1 MFSLPLLEI
10 SRFRRKLMTRAALIV
25 VVVTPTFYGAAYLVA
40 NWNPTDNLENLT
52 AAVVNADTPAE
63 VTASGETSILS
74 AGADLTEGLTAGQD
88 EGFSW
93 TEATSEEAQAGL
105 DKGTFAAVLTVP
117 ASFSASLASLS
128 GDSPQ
133 ATALSIQTNDA
144 YNYINGSIAQA
155 LLSSVSDRL
164 SATTIA
170 AYLDS
175 IYIGFNE
182 LHTSVSTAAESG
194 RTLAEGAGVLDA
206 GITSLGTGLRELD
219 ASAAQLQTGSAEL
232 ASGTASAAAGASELS
247 AGARQVAA
255 GTNRVAASAGDV
267 VTRVSAAQ
275 VALDQALD
283 QASPQADT
291 VAGQVAFAR
300 DIVQS
305 SLANQVAT
313 LSARYPD
320 DPDVASL
327 RDDLTQANGTLGP
340 AAATSGTVA
349 SQISTTDDAVR
360 ANAAQATA
368 SAQAIATE
376 ITALNAGAQ
385 RVSSGAANLSV
396 ALRELSAGAT
406 QVSAGA
412 TALKGGTEAA
422 VGGVTRAEAGS
433 ATLAAGA
440 GLLADSLAAGAER
453 VPTFSTLDR
462 DIRTKVISA
471 PVEAQ
476 AIRANAVAAYGDGL
490 APYFIPIALWI
501 GALIT
506 YQVLRAAPPRAFA
519 SPVPSWRIALAGYTP
534 GVLFG
539 LIQGVLLSVV
549 LSFVVGVSAPNFLA
563 LLGFVCLTAIA
574 FASMHQALVVCFG
587 SIGRLLALIL
597 LVFMLT
603 SGGGA
608 YAVQTAPPFFQAISP
623 FSPLTYVVAGLRT
636 LIAGGDPAAA
646 WTGVGVLLITIVV
659 SLLVTTAGAH
669 QKRTWS
675 IGRLHP
681 SLSI

>member
-1 MFSLPLLEI
+1 MFSLPLLEL

-25 VVVTPTFYGAAYLVA
+25 VIVTPTFYGAAYLVA

-52 AAVVNADTPAE
+52 AAVVNADTPAP
-63 VTASGETSILS
+63 VSAGGETSTLS
-74 AGADLTEGLTAGQD
+74 AGADLTKRLTAGED

-93 TEATSEEAQAGL
+93 IEATAAQARDGL
-105 DKGTFAAVLTVP
+105 DTGTYAAVLTVP
-117 ASFSASLASLS
+117 ATFSASLASLS

-144 YNYINGSIAQA
+144 YNYINGNIAQA

-182 LHTSVSTAAESG
+182 LHTSVSSAADSG
-194 RTLAEGAGVLDA
+194 RALADGIGALDA
-206 GITSLGTGLRELD
+206 GIASLATGLRELD
-219 ASAAQLQTGSAEL
+219 AGAAQVQTGSAEL
-232 ASGTASAAAGASELS
+232 ASGTASAAAGAADLS
-247 AGARQVAA
+247 VGARQVAA

-283 QASPQADT
+283 QARPQANT
-291 VAGQVAFAR
+291 VAGQIAR
-300 DIVQS
+300 SRDLVQF
-305 SLANQVAT
+305 SLANQVAA

-320 DPDVASL
+320 DPDVATL
-327 RDDLTQANGTLGP
+327 RDSLVEADSTLGP
-340 AAATSGTVA
+340 AANASGAVA
-349 SQISTTDDAVR
+349 SQISSTDDAVR

-368 SAQAIATE
+368 SAQSIASE
-376 ITALNAGAQ
+376 ITTLNAGAQ
-385 RVSSGAANLSV
+385 RVSSGAAELSD

-422 VGGVTRAEAGS
+422 VAGATRAQTGS
-433 ATLAAGA
+433 TTLVAGA
-440 GLLADSLAAGAER
+440 GVLADSLAAGAER
-453 VPTFSTLDR
+453 VPTFSSLDR

-506 YQVLRAAPPRAFA
+506 YQVLRAAPPRAFT
-519 SPVPSWRIALAGYTP
+519 SPVPSWRIALAGYAP

-539 LIQGVLLSVV
+539 LVQGVLLSVV

-646 WTGVGVLLITIVV
+646 WSGAGVLLITIVA

-675 IGRLHP
+675 IARLHP

>member
-10 SRFRRKLMTRAALIV
+10 ARFRRKMITRAALIV
-25 VVVTPTFYGAAYLVA
+25 VIVTPTFYGAAYLVA

-52 AAVVNADTPAE
+52 AAVVNSDIPAE
-63 VTASGETSILS
+63 VTRGGSPSILAAGDDLTSRLTSGE
-74 AGADLTEGLTAGQD
+74 D

-93 TEATSEEAQAGL
+93 TEVTAREAQVGL
-105 DKGTFAAVLTVP
+105 DKGTYAAVLTVP

-133 ATALSIQTNDA
+133 ATALSIKTNDA
-144 YNYINGSIAQA
+144 YNYINGNIAQA
-155 LLSSVSDRL
+155 LLTSVSDRL

-182 LHTSVSTAAESG
+182 LYTSVSAAASSG
-194 RTLAEGAGVLDA
+194 RALADGAGAVDA
-206 GITSLGTGLRELD
+206 GISAVATGVRELD
-219 ASAAQLQTGSAEL
+219 AGAAQLQAGSATL
-232 ASGTASAAAGASELS
+232 ASGTASAAAGAGDLS

-255 GTNRVAASAGDV
+255 GTSRVAASADDV
-267 VTRVSAAQ
+267 VARVSSAQ
-275 VALDQALD
+275 VALDQALG
-283 QASPQADT
+283 QARPQANT
-291 VAGQVAFAR
+291 VAGQLAR
-300 DIVQS
+300 SRGLVQS

-313 LSARYPD
+313 LSDRYPD

-327 RDDLTQANGTLGP
+327 RDALTEADNNLGP
-340 AAATSGTVA
+340 AAVMAGTVA
-349 SQISTTDDAVR
+349 SQISTSDDAVR

-368 SAQAIATE
+368 SAQDIANE
-376 ITALNAGAQ
+376 IDALNAGAQ
-385 RVSSGAANLSV
+385 RVASGARDLSA
-396 ALRELSAGAT
+396 ALRDLSAGAT
-406 QVSAGA
+406 EVAAGA
-412 TALKGGTEAA
+412 TVLKSGTETAL
-422 VGGVTRAEAGS
+422 GGVTQVQAGS
-433 ATLAAGA
+433 ATLTAGA
-440 GLLADSLAAGAER
+440 GVLADSLAAGAER
-453 VPTFSTLDR
+453 VPTFSSLDR

-501 GALIT
+501 GALIS
-506 YQVLRAAPPRAFA
+506 YQVLRAVPPRAFA
-519 SPVPSWRIALAGYTP
+519 SPASSWRIALAGYTP

-539 LIQGVLLSVV
+539 LVQGVLLSVV
-549 LSFVVGVSAPNFLA
+549 LSFVVGVSAPNFFA

-574 FASMHQALVVCFG
+574 FASMHQALVASFG

-608 YAVQTAPPFFQAISP
+608 YAVETAPPFFQAISP

-646 WTGVGVLLITIVV
+646 WSGVGVLLLTIAV
-659 SLLVTTAGAH
+659 SLLVTTAAAH